1 MAEWFGIGI
10 AAVTALAAL
19 IGGVLAVPK
28 FLEDRRQQAEA
39 RREQNF
45 ASAMSA
51 LGSER
56 REARAGA
63 TAALLSFTDDAG
75 SVFNSQV
82 FLLALAYLR
91 LHRTTLEERPINDL
105 LVTVLERALPG
116 FMKTRGDGSRE
127 ARPLD
132 LNHSFL
138 RRIDLSGINLGTELD
153 IGFADLTSASLIKTK
168 MFRVRGF
175 GATLDKA
182 CLTDACLV
190 EGRLHEAWCL
200 ETDFDRAVM
209 YSIKLRGAHLV
220 GARFHQAHLQ
230 SAHFDGADLRGAVF
244 KGADLN
250 DAYFNGAIF
259 DSVALETIQKAHN
272 WRHAHFDPAIRK
284 ELGLVAEERMAAP
297 TSASP

>member
-1 MAEWFGIGI
+1 VAEWFGLGT

-28 FLEDRRQQAEA
+28 FLEERRRQSQAA
-39 RREQNF
+39 REQNF
-45 ASAMSA
+45 ASVTSA

-63 TAALLSFTDDAG
+63 AAALLSFSDGAG
-75 SVFNSQV
+75 SVFNNQV

-91 LHRTTLEERPINDL
+91 LHRTSPEERPINDL

-116 FMKTRGDGSRE
+116 FMRSLGTGSRE
-127 ARPLD
+127 ERHLD

-138 RRIDLSGINLGTELD
+138 RRIDLSGFDLGSEVD

-190 EGRLHEAWCL
+190 EGRLHESWCL
-200 ETDFDRAVM
+200 DTDFDRAVM
-209 YSIKLRGAHLV
+209 YSVKLRGAHLV
-220 GARFHQAHLQ
+220 GAKFHQAQLQ

-250 DAYFNGAIF
+250 DAFFGGAIF
-259 DSVALETIQKAHN
+259 DSVALETIQKARN
-272 WRHAHFDPAIRK
+272 WRRAHFDPVIRK
-284 ELGLVAEERMAAP
+284 ALGLP
-297 TSASP
+297 T